1 MTGDVGGGG
10 ETFALLRPRT
20 FGIHGDAIATALI
33 TPHLTRTLTS
43 VLDGSTSEIRS
54 VANRRLRER
63 CRATEASG

>member
-10 ETFALLRPRT
+10 ETFAL
-20 FGIHGDAIATALI
+20 GDVGDASATALI